1 MRELG
6 LIVVW
11 PNYLHCA
18 NDVIDDL
25 KNDFEIISSYDIKWN
40 KDILYQNFY
49 RFYGDRLSTKSIKEK
64 ASRGSE
70 FKLIVFKDSNP
81 KYAFR
86 TTARGIEKVN
96 INFFDLKKIFR
107 RKFNTRFGIHGSNH
121 EHETSRD
128 LSLLLG
134 INAEDFK
141 KQNYEKWSG
150 KVYRL
155 ERDITGSSGW
165 DSLEQFFYFINEV
178 EPYLI
183 LRNFSELDKKIEEI
197 DDIDFLVNNRSK
209 FALFS
214 NAVKMS
220 KGTERANY
228 SILVDKK
235 KLHIDLRYIGDNY
248 FDQFWQQ
255 DCMNKKVL
263 HDKGFYIMDEENQ
276 YFSLLYHALIHKRI
290 MPEKYKKYFKFNN
303 AELRN
308 KLYIF
313 MHKKGFLMVEPNDI
327 TLNFNKENGGDIKFS
342 RPRRLRKK
350 KGFNGFIK
358 KTLYKLNNIIHLRR
372 GPD

>member
-1 MRELG
+1 
-6 LIVVW
+6 
-11 PNYLHCA
+11 
-18 NDVIDDL
+18 
-25 KNDFEIISSYDIKWN
+25 
-40 KDILYQNFY
+40 
-49 RFYGDRLSTKSIKEK
+49 
-64 ASRGSE
+64 
-70 FKLIVFKDSNP
+70 
-81 KYAFR
+81 
-86 TTARGIEKVN
+86 
-96 INFFDLKKIFR
+96 
-107 RKFNTRFGIHGSNH
+107 
-121 EHETSRD
+121 
-128 LSLLLG
+128 
-134 INAEDFK
+134 
-141 KQNYEKWSG
+141 
-150 KVYRL
+150 
-155 ERDITGSSGW
+155 
-165 DSLEQFFYFINEV
+165 
-178 EPYLI
+178 
-183 LRNFSELDKKIEEI
+183 
-197 DDIDFLVNNRSK
+197 
-209 FALFS
+209 
-214 NAVKMS
+214 MS

-228 SILVDKK
+228 SILVDKQ

-263 HDKGFYIMDEENQ
+263 NDKGFYIMDEENQ

-313 MHKKGFLMVEPNDI
+313 MHKKGYLMVEPNDI

>member
-1 MRELG
+1 MSELG

-49 RFYGDRLSTKSIKEK
+49 RFYGDRLSTKSIQEK

-70 FKLIVFKDSNP
+70 FKFIVFKDSNP

-134 INAEDFK
+134 TNAEDFK

-178 EPYLI
+178 ESYLV

-197 DDIDFLVNNRSK
+197 DDIDLLVNNRSK

-235 KLHIDLRYIGDNY
+235 NLNIDLRYIGDNY

-276 YFSLLYHALIHKRI
+276 YFSLLHRFFDL
-290 MPEKYKKYFKFNN
+290 
-303 AELRN
+303 
-308 KLYIF
+308 
-313 MHKKGFLMVEPNDI
+313 D
-327 TLNFNKENGGDIKFS
+327 D
-342 RPRRLRKK
+342 
-350 KGFNGFIK
+350 
-358 KTLYKLNNIIHLRR
+358 
-372 GPD
+372 